1 MQPSDNQQQTIR
13 MTFAL
18 PVELAEQLD
27 SERDRVG
34 QETRCRLSMNQ
45 IAVRVLRL
53 GLERSEPPPAP

>member
-1 MQPSDNQQQTIR
+1 METPNSPQQTVR

-27 SERDRVG
+27 RERERLAA
-34 QETRCRLSMNQ
+34 ELRTRMSTNQ

-53 GLERSEPPPAP
+53 GLEAGKQ